1 MNQCVNYEFIKWWE
15 FFMTDSLMMLIG
27 LGSKKICLKLLVL
40 LLWLK
45 KIMMN
50 GLYNQILWR
59 FIRIGEMEEENRN
72 YEEISEMAR

>member
-1 MNQCVNYEFIKWWE
+1 
-15 FFMTDSLMMLIG
+15 MTDSLMMLIG